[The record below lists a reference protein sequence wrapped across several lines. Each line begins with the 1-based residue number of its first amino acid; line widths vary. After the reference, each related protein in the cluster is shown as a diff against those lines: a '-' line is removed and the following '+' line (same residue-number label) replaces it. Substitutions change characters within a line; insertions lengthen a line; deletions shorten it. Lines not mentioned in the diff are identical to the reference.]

1 MEGSNA
7 AVSYSQKREKYKVD
21 ANGKNAEI
29 VEHRKSQRVRRGGII
44 RSLLLYVTLKS
55 NYLFIYFEENK
66 ARRD

>member
-1 MEGSNA
+1 MEGSNT
-7 AVSYSQKREKYKVD
+7 AVGYGQKREKYKVD

-55 NYLFIYFEENK
+55 NYLLILLWENE